1 MIGSGF
7 FQDMVGFKKEK
18 GLKTYDHTAF
28 TLEEQSENMDTKN
41 ETFWVQDD
49 FLDDSTLESL
59 AAEDDDDAALVLQFE
74 DAVAETVQNDA
85 ELCAFYSSYQE
96 ARKRLSE
103 KVRFRGFLGRQTW
116 RKRIRQKGQK

>member
-1 MIGSGF
+1 
-7 FQDMVGFKKEK
+7 
-18 GLKTYDHTAF
+18 
-28 TLEEQSENMDTKN
+28 MDTEN

-103 KVRFRGFLGRQTW
+103 KVRFRGFW
-116 RKRIRQKGQK
+116 AVKRGEKGSGKKADVVIYAKLLYIKSVKMHKFKLAANFITPRRF